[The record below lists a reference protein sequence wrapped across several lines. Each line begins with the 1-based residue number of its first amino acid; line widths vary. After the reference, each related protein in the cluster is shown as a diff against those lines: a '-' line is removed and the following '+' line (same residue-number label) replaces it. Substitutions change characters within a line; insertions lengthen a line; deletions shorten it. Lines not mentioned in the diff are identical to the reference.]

1 MADPVKC
8 PNSSCESNNVRLQES
23 PSNYWICAVC
33 MTGFYY
39 VTNLGYE
46 VSDNIE
52 EAIEEI
58 EESPIDKTIKKALNE
73 KLTKFPGGA
82 TRSSDADNE
91 RYDLCPSIWQKRDAI
106 IMAEGAITHG
116 PDNWKSGIPINV
128 CLNHLERHLNL
139 WKSGDRTED
148 HLAKIRVNAG
158 FIMYFEEENLNV
170 RDADSTEDDVIIAE
184 FDYKYP
190 RHKSPS
196 NNETY

>member
-8 PNSSCESNNVRLQES
+8 PNSSCGSNNVRLQES
-23 PSNYWICAVC
+23 PSNYWVCAVC

-39 VTNLGYE
+39 VTNRGDESYE
-46 VSDNIE
+46 
-52 EAIEEI
+52 
-58 EESPIDKTIKKALNE
+58 IDEKDALNE

-170 RDADSTEDDVIIAE
+170 RDADSTEDGGIIAE

-190 RHKSPS
+190 RNKSPS

>member
-1 MADPVKC
+1 MVMPKTPDDDLYCTNCQSV
-8 PNSSCESNNVRLQES
+8 NVRLES
-23 PSNYWICAVC
+23 EGGNNYRCVICS
-33 MTGFYY
+33 TKFLY
-39 VTNLGYE
+39 VKE
-46 VSDNIE
+46 DPFV
-52 EAIEEI
+52 EI
-58 EESPIDKTIKKALNE
+58 EKDE
-73 KLTKFPGGA
+73 KLTTFPSGA

-91 RYDLCPSIWQKRDAI
+91 RYDLCPSIWAKRDAI
-106 IMAEGAITHG
+106 IMAEGAKTHG
-116 PDNWKSGIPINV
+116 ADNWKRGIPISV

-139 WKSGDRTED
+139 WKSGNTDED

-170 RDADSTEDDVIIAE
+170 RDANSTEDDVIIAE

>member
-1 MADPVKC
+1 MSKTPEDDLFCEKC
-8 PNSSCESNNVRLQES
+8 QSVNVR
-23 PSNYWICAVC
+23 PDPDGGYNAYRCAICK
-33 MTGFYY
+33 TLFYPDLP
-39 VTNLGYE
+39 TEL
-46 VSDNIE
+46 E
-52 EAIEEI
+52 EEY
-58 EESPIDKTIKKALNE
+58 NE
-73 KLTKFPGGA
+73 LTKFPGGA